1 MLKRKFEIKCFK
13 LLKKC
18 KIIEFKKYIW
28 VGDWHNMEIIE
39 VMQSAL
45 VPVVIIS
52 ASALISLS
60 IQQRYG
66 RIIDRIRFFHEKL
79 MEETEE
85 KWRENINEQLDILI
99 NRGRLLRNSMIFIM
113 VCIFFALLST
123 FLLSAEII
131 FSGFSSLVIISFLV
145 SLFSLFIS
153 IIFALTEIFI
163 SYNAVIREDER
174 IGRI

>member
-1 MLKRKFEIKCFK
+1 
-13 LLKKC
+13 
-18 KIIEFKKYIW
+18 
-28 VGDWHNMEIIE
+28 MEIIE
-39 VMQSAL
+39 VLQSAL

-66 RIIDRIRFFHEKL
+66 RIVDRIRFFHEKL
-79 MEETEE
+79 MDEIEEE
-85 KWRENINEQLDILI
+85 WRRNINEQLDILI

-113 VCIFFALLST
+113 LCIFSALLST

-131 FSGFSSLVIISFLV
+131 FGGFSIPVIISFLV

-153 IIFALTEIFI
+153 VIFALIEIFI
-163 SYNAVIREDER
+163 SYDAVLREDER
-174 IGRI
+174 IERI